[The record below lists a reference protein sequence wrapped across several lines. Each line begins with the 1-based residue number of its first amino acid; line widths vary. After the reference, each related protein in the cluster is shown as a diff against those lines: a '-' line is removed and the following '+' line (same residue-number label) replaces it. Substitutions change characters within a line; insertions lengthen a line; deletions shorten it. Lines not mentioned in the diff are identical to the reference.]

1 MVFENTDAKHRL
13 IFALYESV
21 IHEVA
26 MSHPRPYYKTITLEE
41 GCN

>member
-1 MVFENTDAKHRL
+1 MVFENADAKHRL
-13 IFALYESV
+13 ILRYTV
-21 IHEVA
+21 YNYEVA